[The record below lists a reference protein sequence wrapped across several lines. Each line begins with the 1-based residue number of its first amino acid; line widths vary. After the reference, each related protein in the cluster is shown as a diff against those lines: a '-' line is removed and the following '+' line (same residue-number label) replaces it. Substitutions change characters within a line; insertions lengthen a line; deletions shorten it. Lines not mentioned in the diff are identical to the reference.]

1 MTSAQRVANVTS
13 IQQTA
18 NELNTAMGQL
28 QHGIDDENAT
38 KQTQKY
44 RDAEQ
49 NKKTAYD
56 QAVAAAK
63 AILNKQTG
71 SNSDKAA
78 VDHALQQVTST
89 KDALN
94 GDAKLAEAKAAA
106 KQNLGTLNHITNAQ
120 RTALEGQ
127 INQATTVDGVNTV
140 KTNANTLDGAMNS
153 LQGSIN
159 DKDATLRN
167 QNYLDAD
174 ESKRNAY
181 TQAVTAAEGIL
192 NKQTGGNT
200 SKADVDNALNAVTR
214 AKAALNGADNLRN
227 AKTSATN
234 TINGLPHL
242 TQLQKDNLKH
252 QVEQAQNV
260 AGVNGVKDKGN
271 TLNTAMGALRTSI
284 QNDNTTKTSQNY
296 LDASDSNKII
306 TILL

>member
-1 MTSAQRVANVTS
+1 MVLMMK
-13 IQQTA
+13 IQQT
-18 NELNTAMGQL
+18 NS
-28 QHGIDDENAT
+28 
-38 KQTQKY
+38 KY

-49 NKKTAYD
+49 SKKTAYD

-78 VDHALQQVTST
+78 VDRALQQVTST

-94 GDAKLAEAKAAA
+94 GDAKLSEAKAAA

-181 TQAVTAAEGIL
+181 TQAVTAAEGI
-192 NKQTGGNT
+192 
-200 SKADVDNALNAVTR
+200 
-214 AKAALNGADNLRN
+214 
-227 AKTSATN
+227 
-234 TINGLPHL
+234 
-242 TQLQKDNLKH
+242 
-252 QVEQAQNV
+252 
-260 AGVNGVKDKGN
+260 
-271 TLNTAMGALRTSI
+271 
-284 QNDNTTKTSQNY
+284 
-296 LDASDSNKII
+296 
-306 TILL
+306 